1 MSNMYLAIEGDDA
14 VHERESQFWLSRMFT
29 AVRAFSI
36 CEAIKLVL
44 NNDYLFIGINADNI
58 NYNPILRVLRDAT
71 IRPIFIVSSNY
82 TKQEAGEA
90 YCLGA
95 DLFEPASNR
104 PEDNFKT
111 KMGKLQS
118 LYMRTKSSLRKSQK
132 PQEIISF
139 DDIIFN
145 TSYRTVFIKD
155 KELKLSR
162 VELDV
167 LQYMMDNPIRILTH
181 DTICERFLKV
191 EYGAGTPDA
200 IYNLIKRLRKKIIK
214 VSQFDYIYT
223 VSDVGYQL
231 IKRDGNRG

>member
-36 CEAIKLVL
+36 CEAIKMVL
-44 NNDYLFIGINADNI
+44 NNDYLFIGVNTDNI

-111 KMGKLQS
+111 KMGKIQS
-118 LYMRTKSSLRKSQK
+118 LYILTKSSLRKSQK
-132 PQEIISF
+132 SQEIISF
-139 DDIIFN
+139 DDIIIN
-145 TSYRTVFIKD
+145 TSFRTVFIKD
-155 KELKLSR
+155 KELKLAR
-162 VELDV
+162 IELDV
-167 LQYMMDNPIRILTH
+167 LQYMMENPLRILTH
-181 DTICERFLKV
+181 DTICKDFLRVK
-191 EYGAGTPDA
+191 YDAGTPVA
-200 IYNLIKRLRKKIIK
+200 FC
-214 VSQFDYIYT
+214 QEHF
-223 VSDVGYQL
+223 
-231 IKRDGNRG
+231 